1 MSPTNYVARGG
12 TQGQDLSSQTLPS
25 SVSTE
30 HLTLG
35 PFISSFHC
43 RFLTQIGF
51 ETHNQMFILQSLL
64 ALAFSF
70 IVHQFFVFFYFLF
83 CLHLEDNLPK
93 ALSCSCSTGRT
104 FRIHDLKIID
114 LGRFPGENESALRC
128 SPRKHHLVLRVKA
141 STFWLSPCNIFY
153 KDA

>member
-70 IVHQFFVFFYFLF
+70 IVHQFFVFFTF
-83 CLHLEDNLPK
+83 CF
-93 ALSCSCSTGRT
+93 ACTWRTT
-104 FRIHDLKIID
+104 FRRHY
-114 LGRFPGENESALRC
+114 
-128 SPRKHHLVLRVKA
+128 HVLAQQVG
-141 STFWLSPCNIFY
+141 LSEYMI
-153 KDA
+153 